1 MNDTGADWNGYAF
14 LRRPSDFGGS
24 GCYCGVCGADLNFLL
39 VVGSCD
45 GYVGNAAEA
54 MLIRRYRGHIPFH
67 RDRERLPGRN
77 RVVAADLRSPSS
89 SAVFLMSETII
100 FTAFRDMLPH
110 STKYERNP
118 VVHRMFNCPLKSRG
132 CWTGRW
138 IRSRTV
144 PDVCRNAYPHLPT
157 TQTPAPPV
165 AQHDSDNA
173 RQSRVPV
180 HGSPHRRTLRRNDAA
195 VWRSA
200 GMWRG
205 VPSMYCRRHV
215 PP

>member
-77 RVVAADLRSPSS
+77 RVVAADLRESEFKRSVLDVRDHHIYRFS
-89 SAVFLMSETII
+89 GYASA
-100 FTAFRDMLPH
+100 
-110 STKYERNP
+110 
-118 VVHRMFNCPLKSRG
+118 
-132 CWTGRW
+132 
-138 IRSRTV
+138 
-144 PDVCRNAYPHLPT
+144 
-157 TQTPAPPV
+157 
-165 AQHDSDNA
+165 
-173 RQSRVPV
+173 
-180 HGSPHRRTLRRNDAA
+180 
-195 VWRSA
+195 
-200 GMWRG
+200 
-205 VPSMYCRRHV
+205 
-215 PP
+215 